1 MLGDLILPKLK
12 ILVISNLFPP
22 QVIGG
27 YERAIADYARCLH
40 YRDHKVLVLTA
51 NVEGLATSYSQSEP
65 EPMPVKRCLSLW
77 GSLTEPGFPMYPQ
90 PYAITIALQN
100 YQILEQE
107 IRLFQPDV
115 CLAGNIDYLGQTVL
129 NQLLAAQIPV
139 AHYVMNSVPGYP
151 ADLTPQ
157 SPLYKYISVS
167 NWVKNSLKEKG
178 YPTDTAQTIYPGA
191 AVEKFQQPEI
201 PPHDRLRIAYAGL
214 VMPFKGTD
222 VLIEALYLLH
232 QEGIDFT
239 ATIAG
244 GSHNSEFRETLENFL
259 TTEGLAEKIKFT
271 GLLNQQELIEL
282 YKSHNVWVL
291 PSRFDEPFS
300 IGLLEAMVAGL
311 TIIASDTGGSPE
323 AIEHQ
328 VNGLIFASENALDLA
343 DNISFLAL
351 HPDQWQ
357 SITYQGQQRALA
369 EFSRT
374 KTIEQMESLLYDL
387 QQQR

>member
-1 MLGDLILPKLK
+1 MSKLK

-27 YERAIADYARCLH
+27 YERAIADYSRRLH
-40 YRDHKVLVLTA
+40 HRGHEVLVLTA
-51 NVEGLATSYSQSEP
+51 NVEGLTTSYSHSEP
-65 EPMPVKRCLSLW
+65 EPMPVKRCLALW

-90 PYAITIALQN
+90 PYATAIAIQN
-100 YQILEQE
+100 YQVLEQE
-107 IRLFQPDV
+107 IIYFQPDV

-129 NQLLAAQIPV
+129 EQVLDHSIPV
-139 AHYVMNSVPGYP
+139 SHYIMNAVPGYP
-151 ADLTPQ
+151 VDLTPQ
-157 SPLYKYISVS
+157 NPLYKYITVS
-167 NWVKNSLKEKG
+167 NWVKNSLTEKG
-178 YPTDTAQTIYPGA
+178 YPTATAQTIYPGA
-191 AVEKFQQPEI
+191 AVEKFHQPEI
-201 PPHDRLRIAYAGL
+201 PAHDQLRIVFAGL

-244 GSHNSEFRETLENFL
+244 GGHTPEFRQDLENFVA
-259 TTEGLAEKIKFT
+259 TEGFANKVKFT
-271 GLLNQQELIEL
+271 GLLSQQELIEL
-282 YKSHNVWVL
+282 YKDHNIWVL

-311 TIIASDTGGSPE
+311 TIIASNTGGSPE

-328 VNGLIFASENALDLA
+328 VNGLIFASEDALDLA

-351 HPDQWQ
+351 HPEEWQ
-357 SITYQGQQRALA
+357 AITIQGQKRAL
-369 EFSRT
+369 EELSRT
-374 KTIEQMESLLYDL
+374 KTIEEIEELFYKLLQKSDN
-387 QQQR
+387 